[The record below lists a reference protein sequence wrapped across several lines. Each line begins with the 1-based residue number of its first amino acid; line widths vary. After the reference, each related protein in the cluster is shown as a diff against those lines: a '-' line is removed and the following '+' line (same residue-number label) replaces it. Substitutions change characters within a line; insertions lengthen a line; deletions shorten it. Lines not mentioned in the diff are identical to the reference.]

1 MAMNWFLHQQYHMF
15 FWAQNHLTYITWSR
29 GNNSAHKEL
38 SDYRVTQ
45 WFTTAITLGA
55 RMQSI
60 QKKAHQRSLLVMH
73 ATSCFSWAGGGMTLG
88 GTTLGH

>member
-1 MAMNWFLHQQYHMF
+1 MAMNWFLHKQYHVF
-15 FWAQNHLTYITWSR
+15 
-29 GNNSAHKEL
+29 GNPKPFDIHYLVEGKQLSAYKEL